1 MTVCIEENVLRLEV
15 PVHYTIRMKVGN
27 SRYYFSCIRASKI
40 LSDNVTKKLG
50 STVIFFQV
58 LLANVS
64 LRNINYLNKPWL

>member
-50 STVIFFQV
+50 STVICFQLSLV
-58 LLANVS
+58 SIS
-64 LRNINYLNKPWL
+64 LRKVNYLNKPWL

>member
-50 STVIFFQV
+50 STVICFQLSFV
-58 LLANVS
+58 SIS
-64 LRNINYLNKPWL
+64 LRKVNYLNKPWL